1 MKILLTGASGLV
13 GKLLIPVLKK
23 DDHQIVRL
31 VRSKDQA
38 NENTVYWSPLSGE
51 IEVDRLR
58 HIDAVIHLAGEP
70 IMGRWTDKKKERIR
84 QSRADATHFLCKQ
97 LVQLTPVPRTLI
109 AASAIGYYGN
119 RPDAWVDEDAPSGTG
134 FLPEVCR
141 AWEEATESARK
152 GGIRVVNLRIG
163 IVLSP
168 DGGALAKMLTP
179 FRLGMGGKIGDGKQY
194 MSWLMLEELIGMIQ
208 FALRTESLSGPVN
221 AVAPNPVTNLE
232 MTRILGSLVH
242 RPTIFAVPSLAVRIL
257 FGEMGIALLLAGAR
271 VKPVRLSEAGYEF
284 KHPDLEQALG
294 QVLT

>member
-134 FLPEVCR
+134 FLPEVCS

>member
-13 GKLLIPVLKK
+13 GKHLIPVLKK
-23 DDHQIVRL
+23 DNHQIVRL

-38 NENTVYWSPLSGE
+38 NEDTVYWSPLSGE

-70 IMGRWTDKKKERIR
+70 IMGRWTDNKKERIR
-84 QSRADATHFLCKQ
+84 QSRADATNFLCKQ
-97 LVQLTPVPRTLI
+97 LGQLSPPPRTLI

-119 RPDAWVDEDAPSGTG
+119 RPDAWIDEDAPPGTG
-134 FLPEVCR
+134 FLPEVCS

-152 GGIRVVNLRIG
+152 AGIRVVNLRIG
-163 IVLSP
+163 VVLSP
-168 DGGALAKMLTP
+168 DGGALAQMLTP
-179 FRLGMGGKIGDGKQY
+179 FRLGLGGKIGDGKQY
-194 MSWLMLEELIGMIQ
+194 MSWLTLEELIGMIQ

-221 AVAPNPVTNLE
+221 AVAPNPVTNFE
-232 MTRILGSLVH
+232 MTRILGRLVH
-242 RPTIFAVPSLAVRIL
+242 RPTIFSVPSLAVRIL
-257 FGEMGIALLLAGAR
+257 FGEMGIDLLLAGAR

-284 KHPDLEQALG
+284 KHPDLEHALG

>member
-13 GKLLIPVLKK
+13 GKHLIPVLKK
-23 DDHQIVRL
+23 DNHQIVRL

-38 NENTVYWSPLSGE
+38 NEDTVYWSPLSGE
-51 IEVDRLR
+51 IEVDLLR

-97 LVQLTPVPRTLI
+97 LGQLSPPPRTLI

-119 RPDAWVDEDAPSGTG
+119 RPDAWIDEDAPPGTG
-134 FLPEVCR
+134 FLPEVCS

-152 GGIRVVNLRIG
+152 AGIRVVNLRIG
-163 IVLSP
+163 VVLSP
-168 DGGALAKMLTP
+168 DGGALAQMLTP
-179 FRLGMGGKIGDGKQY
+179 FRLGLGGKIGDGKQY
-194 MSWLMLEELIGMIQ
+194 MSWLTLEELIGMIQ

-232 MTRILGSLVH
+232 MTRILGRLVH
-242 RPTIFAVPSLAVRIL
+242 RPTIFSVPSLAVRIL
-257 FGEMGIALLLAGAR
+257 FGEMGIDLLLAGAR

-284 KHPDLEQALG
+284 KHPDLEHALG

>member
-38 NENTVYWSPLSGE
+38 NEDTVYWSPLSGE

-134 FLPEVCR
+134 FLPEVCS

>member
-97 LVQLTPVPRTLI
+97 LVQLTPPPRTLI

-134 FLPEVCR
+134 FLPEVCS

-168 DGGALAKMLTP
+168 DGGALAQMLTP

-257 FGEMGIALLLAGAR
+257 FGEMGIDLLLAGAR

>member
-13 GKLLIPVLKK
+13 GRHLIPVLKK
-23 DDHQIVRL
+23 DNHQIVRL

-38 NENTVYWSPLSGE
+38 NEDTVYWNPFSGE

-97 LVQLTPVPRTLI
+97 LAQLTPPPRTLI

-119 RPDAWVDEDAPSGTG
+119 RPDAWIDEDAPPGAG
-134 FLPEVCR
+134 FLPEVCS

-152 GGIRVVNLRIG
+152 AGIRVVNLRIG
-163 IVLSP
+163 VVLSP
-168 DGGALAKMLTP
+168 DGGALAQMLTP
-179 FRLGMGGKIGDGKQY
+179 FRLGLGGKIGDGKQY
-194 MSWLMLEELIGMIQ
+194 MSWLTLEELIGMIQ

-232 MTRILGSLVH
+232 MTRILGRLVH
-242 RPTIFAVPSLAVRIL
+242 RPTIFSVPSLAVRIL
-257 FGEMGIALLLAGAR
+257 FGEMGIDLLLAGAR

-284 KHPDLEQALG
+284 KHPDLEHALG

>member
-13 GKLLIPVLKK
+13 GKHLIPVLKK
-23 DDHQIVRL
+23 ANHQIVRL

-38 NENTVYWSPLSGE
+38 NEDTVYWSPLSGE

-70 IMGRWTDKKKERIR
+70 IMGRWTDNKKERIR
-84 QSRADATHFLCKQ
+84 QSRADATNFLCKQ
-97 LVQLTPVPRTLI
+97 LGQLSPPPRTLI

-119 RPDAWVDEDAPSGTG
+119 RPDAWIDEDAPPGTG
-134 FLPEVCR
+134 FLPEVCS

-152 GGIRVVNLRIG
+152 AGIRVVNLRIG
-163 IVLSP
+163 VVLSP
-168 DGGALAKMLTP
+168 DGGALAQMLTP
-179 FRLGMGGKIGDGKQY
+179 FRLGLGGKIGDGKLY
-194 MSWLMLEELIGMIQ
+194 MSWLTLEELIGMIQ
-208 FALRTESLSGPVN
+208 FALQTESLSGPVN

-232 MTRILGSLVH
+232 MTRILGRLVH
-242 RPTIFAVPSLAVRIL
+242 RPTIFSVPSLAVRIL
-257 FGEMGIALLLAGAR
+257 FGEMGIDLLLAGAR

-284 KHPDLEQALG
+284 KHPDLEHALG

>member
-97 LVQLTPVPRTLI
+97 LVQLTPPPRTLI

-134 FLPEVCR
+134 FLPEVCS

-257 FGEMGIALLLAGAR
+257 FGEMGIDLLLAGAR

>member
-70 IMGRWTDKKKERIR
+70 IMGRWTDKKKECIR

-134 FLPEVCR
+134 FLPEVCS

-232 MTRILGSLVH
+232 MTRILGRLVH

-257 FGEMGIALLLAGAR
+257 FGEMGIDLLLAGAR

-284 KHPDLEQALG
+284 KHPDLEHALG

>member
-13 GKLLIPVLKK
+13 GKHLIPVLKK
-23 DDHQIVRL
+23 DNHQIVRL

-38 NENTVYWSPLSGE
+38 NEDTVYWSPLSGE

-97 LVQLTPVPRTLI
+97 LGQLSPPPRTLI

-119 RPDAWVDEDAPSGTG
+119 RPDAWIDEDAPPGTG
-134 FLPEVCR
+134 FLPEVCS

-152 GGIRVVNLRIG
+152 AGIRVVNLRIG
-163 IVLSP
+163 VVLSP
-168 DGGALAKMLTP
+168 DGGALAQMLTP
-179 FRLGMGGKIGDGKQY
+179 FRLGLGGKIGDGKQY
-194 MSWLMLEELIGMIQ
+194 MSWLTLEELIGMIQ
-208 FALRTESLSGPVN
+208 FALQTESLSGPVN

-232 MTRILGSLVH
+232 MTRILGRLVH
-242 RPTIFAVPSLAVRIL
+242 RPTIFSVPSLAVRIL
-257 FGEMGIALLLAGAR
+257 FGEMGIDLLLAGAR

-284 KHPDLEQALG
+284 KHPDLEHALG

>member
-70 IMGRWTDKKKERIR
+70 IMGRWTDNKKERIR
-84 QSRADATHFLCKQ
+84 QSRADATNFLCKQ
-97 LVQLTPVPRTLI
+97 LGQLSPPPRTLI

-134 FLPEVCR
+134 FLPEVCS

-232 MTRILGSLVH
+232 MTRILGRLVH
-242 RPTIFAVPSLAVRIL
+242 RPTIFSVPSLAVRIL
-257 FGEMGIALLLAGAR
+257 FGEMGIDLLLAGAR

-284 KHPDLEQALG
+284 KHPDLEHALG

>member
-97 LVQLTPVPRTLI
+97 LVQLTTVPRTLI

-134 FLPEVCR
+134 FLPEVCS

-208 FALRTESLSGPVN
+208 FALRRESLSGPVN

>member
-70 IMGRWTDKKKERIR
+70 IMGRWTDKKKECIR

-134 FLPEVCR
+134 FLPEVCS

-257 FGEMGIALLLAGAR
+257 FGEMGIDLLLAGAR